1 MLFRRRQG
9 PTLLQRLLIFLWP
22 RRGLQRGWRYL
33 WHRTARISAT
43 PHSIALGFAAGAF
56 ASFTPFMGLHFVI
69 AALLALV
76 LGGSILASALGT
88 AVGNPLTFPFIWLA
102 TYNLG
107 ALLLGYRQR
116 TRIAINLPDDML
128 VLLFT
133 EPGAFWRAFWTSID
147 PYVIPM
153 TVGSIPLGLAC
164 GLAVYIVVR
173 SAVAGYQRRRQAKL
187 CKQRQGGM
195 R

>member
-9 PTLLQRLLIFLWP
+9 PTLFQRTLLFLWP

-43 PHSIALGFAAGAF
+43 PHTIALGVAIGAF
-56 ASFTPFMGLHFVI
+56 TSFTPFLGLHFII
-69 AALLALV
+69 AALLALA
-76 LGGSILASALGT
+76 LGGSVLASALGT

-102 TYNLG
+102 SYNLG

-116 TRIAINLPDDML
+116 TRIRIDLPDEML
-128 VLLFT
+128 LDVFT
-133 EPGAFWRAFWTSID
+133 QPGVVWRAFWSAVD
-147 PYVIPM
+147 PYIVPM
-153 TVGSIPLGLAC
+153 TVGGIPLGLVC
-164 GLAVYIVVR
+164 GLAVYLIVR
-173 SAVAGYQRRRQAKL
+173 SAVAGYQRRRQARL
-187 CKQRQGGM
+187 CKQRQAE